1 MKYIEL
7 NNYQKSF
14 TKVAEDNLIDY
25 ILKSEKHCIIHGFA
39 GSGKSTLIRKLA
51 EYLGDRC
58 LKLAPTGNTAYNID
72 GTTLDSLLSCYGW
85 SPNSTLKNLERYSYI
100 VLDEIS
106 MTHSYKLDALFSI
119 LDCLNKGSKRARLI
133 LIGDPFQL
141 PPVVTNNMV
150 KAFSEKA
157 RKIMSYDDFYF
168 FKSEHFQD
176 NFNKMECFLLTKNHR
191 QTDTVYDN
199 ILKKIA
205 QGLANQDD
213 LEYINQ
219 RVVSYEN
226 GQSVNEHPIV
236 VPTRNGVRLF
246 NKIFLKT
253 CERIFTSVP
262 VVERKDDGYD
272 DIELEHEGLL
282 EPLNYSIGA
291 PVVFTQNDLH
301 KRWVN
306 GTKGFI
312 CKNNLDN
319 YENTCIEIRT
329 DRDHYF
335 MCEQT
340 KYRLQRFV
348 FIPNN
353 NRIENETVAIIR
365 QFPFILGYAI
375 TVHRAQG
382 MTLNSMAFNTGE
394 GLFSPGQLYVALSR
408 VRKLDDLILHVPLN
422 EKDIIV
428 SDNVNAYFDAF
439 KKRCISV
446 L

>member
-1 MKYIEL
+1 MKYIESKISL
-7 NNYQKSF
+7 ENF
-14 TKVAEDNLIDY
+14 TGVLEDNLIDH
-25 ILKSEKHCIIHGFA
+25 IIKIDKHCIIHGFA
-39 GSGKSTLIRKLA
+39 GSGKSTLIRQLA

-106 MTHSYKLDALFSI
+106 MTHSYKLDALFNI
-119 LDCLNKGSKRARLI
+119 LDCVNKGSKRTRLI

-141 PPVVTNNMV
+141 PPVVTNNMI
-150 KAFSEKA
+150 KSFSEKA
-157 RKIMSYDDFYF
+157 RIRMSYDDFYF
-168 FKSEHFQD
+168 FNSKLFKD
-176 NFNKMECFLLTKNHR
+176 NFNNMECFLLTKNYR
-191 QTDTVYDN
+191 QTDIEYDST
-199 ILKKIA
+199 LRKIA

-219 RVVSYEN
+219 RAISYEN
-226 GQSVNEHPIV
+226 AQLLNEHPII
-236 VPTRNGVRLF
+236 VPTRNGVGLF
-246 NKIFLKT
+246 NNFFLKT

-262 VVERKDDGYD
+262 IVERKDDGYD
-272 DIELEHEGLL
+272 DIESEHEGLL

-291 PVVFTQNDLH
+291 PVVFTQNDLN

-312 CKNNLDN
+312 YKNNLDN
-319 YENTCIEIRT
+319 YENTCIGIRT

-340 KYRLQRFV
+340 KHRLQRFV
-348 FIPNN
+348 FIPKTNM
-353 NRIENETVAIIR
+353 IENETVAIIR

-394 GLFSPGQLYVALSR
+394 GLFSPGHLYVALSR
-408 VRKLDDLILHVPLN
+408 VRKLDDLTLHVPLS
-422 EKDIIV
+422 EKDVIV
-428 SDNVNAYFDAF
+428 SDNVKAYFDAF
-439 KKRCISV
+439 LKRCITV
-446 L
+446 